1 MKIIAKNRRGRHDY
15 EILERLTCG
24 IILLGHE
31 VKSVR
36 GGNISLKGSFV
47 HFLNHE
53 AYLVNA
59 HIRRYSHATSIKDY
73 DPTRSRKLLLH
84 RKQIDHLEAEKRS
97 AGLAVIPLAIGLEH
111 GLIKL
116 EIALARGK
124 KHYDKRESLRKKTA
138 KLDAALE
145 AKRRLNT

>member
-15 EILERLTCG
+15 EILERYSCG
-24 IILLGHE
+24 IMLLGHE
-31 VKSVR
+31 VKAIRS
-36 GGNISLKGSFV
+36 GNISLKGSFV
-47 HFLNHE
+47 HFQNHE

-59 HIRRYSHATSIKDY
+59 HIRRYSHATNIKDY
-73 DPTRSRKLLLH
+73 DATRSRKLLLH
-84 RKQIDHLEAEKRS
+84 RKQIDHLEAEKHG
-97 AGLAVIPLAIGLEH
+97 AGLAVIPLIIGLEH

-124 KHYDKRESLRKKTA
+124 KQHDKRESLRKKTA